1 MSFCQKYFVSTSN
14 TDVASHINEVTN
26 IKHIL
31 LLGENYVC
39 DRKHTFSAGVILL
52 DSFIIPK

>member
-31 LLGENYVC
+31 LLGENYVTE
-39 DRKHTFSAGVILL
+39 KHTFSAGVILL